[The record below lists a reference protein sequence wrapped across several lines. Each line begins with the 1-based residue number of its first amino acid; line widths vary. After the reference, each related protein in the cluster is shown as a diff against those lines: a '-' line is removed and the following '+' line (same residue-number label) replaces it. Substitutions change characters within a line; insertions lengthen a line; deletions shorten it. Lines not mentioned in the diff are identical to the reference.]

1 MQRLEKSLKQRL
13 EISLSFLPNFYLG
26 VIRLSTFMLSKSC
39 QFIKIIRVKIS
50 SIKIRFIFIF
60 YLITVPGFGENKIA
74 KKSLYFLKW
83 TVSRGKPS
91 CKIVAVFFLD
101 FRFHAI
107 FLFNL
112 FNLFERH
119 SSLTKLATLS
129 HEAD

>member
-60 YLITVPGFGENKIA
+60 
-74 KKSLYFLKW
+74 
-83 TVSRGKPS
+83 
-91 CKIVAVFFLD
+91 
-101 FRFHAI
+101 
-107 FLFNL
+107 
-112 FNLFERH
+112 
-119 SSLTKLATLS
+119 
-129 HEAD
+129 